1 MNMLDESTIIKIFQK
16 RLGNKKFV
24 SEDVEVFN
32 IGKTKIIAKVDT
44 LVQSTD
50 IPPKMKIRD
59 AARKS
64 IVACISDFAAKGVN
78 PQYGMISLNLPK
90 GISRVNIN
98 EIARGLR
105 KASDEF
111 NITILGGDTNEGKEI
126 VIHVCLFGIIKK
138 IVKRKGAKIGDTIF
152 VTGPFGYTAAGLEIL
167 LGKKKGDKNF
177 VKKAI
182 KTVISPIPK
191 LDFGIKNRSYFT
203 SSMDS
208 SDGLSTTL
216 NEMADQSE
224 CKFIINNIPTG
235 KDLIKF
241 AKSHKIT
248 PNKLIFHGG
257 EEYEFVFTTSKK
269 FKSAIKKNAVLL
281 KTPIIEIGHVTKGS
295 GVFLEKNK
303 KLVRLKDLGW
313 HHFRK

>member
-1 MNMLDESTIIKIFQK
+1 MNMLDESAIIKIFQK

-32 IGKTKIIAKVDT
+32 IGKSKIVAKVDT

-50 IPPKMKIRD
+50 IPPKMKIRH

-64 IVACISDFAAKGVN
+64 IIACISDFAAKGVN
-78 PQYGMISLNLPK
+78 PQYGIISLNLPK
-90 GISRVNIN
+90 GISRVKIN
-98 EIARGLR
+98 EIASGLR
-105 KASDEF
+105 DASKEF

-126 VIHVCLFGIIKK
+126 VINVCLFGTNEK
-138 IVKRKGAKIGDTIF
+138 ISRRKGAKIGDRIF

-167 LGKKKGDKNF
+167 LGEGKGDKNF

-182 KTVISPIPK
+182 KSVIFPIPK

-216 NEMADQSE
+216 NEMADQSR
-224 CKFIINNIPTG
+224 CKFIINNTPIEN
-235 KDLIKF
+235 DLIKF
-241 AKSHKIT
+241 AKLHKMVV
-248 PNKLIFHGG
+248 NKLIFHGG
-257 EEYEFVFTTSKK
+257 EEYEFVFTVSEKL
-269 FKSAIKKNAVLL
+269 KSRIEKNARLL
-281 KTPIIEIGHVTKGS
+281 KTPIIEIGYVIRGK
-295 GVFLEKNK
+295 GVFLEKNEK
-303 KLVRLKDLGW
+303 FVPLKDLGW